1 MTENKVF
8 FIAEQETLFGSEGAD
23 READPEPD
31 PD

>member
-1 MTENKVF
+1 MTENKV
-8 FIAEQETLFGSEGAD
+8 LLRSRKPFGSEGAD

>member
-1 MTENKVF
+1 MTENKV

-31 PD
+31 PY